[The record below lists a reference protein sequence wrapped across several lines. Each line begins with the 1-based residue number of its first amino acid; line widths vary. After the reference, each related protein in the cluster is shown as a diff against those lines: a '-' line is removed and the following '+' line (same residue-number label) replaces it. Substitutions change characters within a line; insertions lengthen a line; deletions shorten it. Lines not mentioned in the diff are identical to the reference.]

1 MVEAAAMEMQ
11 GRSRGKGPRR
21 WRFGI
26 GARLGAAFVAIVG
39 LAVGASLVGWL
50 SYRELS
56 GELSRIAEVQMPQ
69 LAFASRLSKAGA
81 DIGSVTAAL
90 TGAGTRA
97 EYDETRGV
105 YAERLS
111 ALQALLENNATEPSV
126 QKLLPLAASIN
137 GNLARIDLAAGKR
150 FTLAEAMRADVEE
163 LRWVQ
168 ADLIEEADPLVD
180 DIRFNIEAET
190 RNGRSAGALGEQRRS
205 EALLTVVSQANLATG
220 LIARLV
226 SSATAEEVQ
235 EANAFLG
242 DSADELAARLATLEG
257 WPDSLTVRQLARRI
271 LQQSDPATGTPNRK
285 RSEMREAERL
295 GELAKENGRLVAAL
309 GQRIEAEVVAI
320 EASAGATAQRAAAAI
335 DLGRKLLAAIAV
347 LAVVFA
353 IVIGVFYVH
362 RSLLRRIDQLAQ
374 AATAISAGNSAVAIP
389 SGDDDELA
397 DLARALTLFRQ
408 TRDELVQSAKLAALG
423 QMAAGIGHELNQ
435 PLAAIRAHIHS
446 GSTLIARGNSEQAL
460 NNLEKIRGLTAR
472 MADQISHIRRFA
484 RRPAAKLQPVDL
496 AAVVHEALS
505 LLEHRFEDEGVTLKL
520 ALPPDLPQVMAEPV
534 RLEQVVVNLVANAL
548 DAVADRPERVV
559 TVAAERSGERA
570 NLIVGDTGAGIAAA
584 DRDAVFDPFFT
595 TKPVGAGLGLGLSI
609 SYNII
614 KDFDADI
621 AVLETGPGG
630 TRFIV
635 SLKGAA

>member
-1 MVEAAAMEMQ
+1 MIEAAAMETRD
-11 GRSRGKGPRR
+11 RSRRKGPRR

-90 TGAGTRA
+90 TGAETRA
-97 EYDETRGV
+97 EYDETRRL
-105 YAERLS
+105 YAERLA
-111 ALQALLENNATEPSV
+111 ALQRLLENHEPEPSV
-126 QKLLPLAASIN
+126 QALLPLAAAIN
-137 GNLARIDLAAGKR
+137 DNLARIDLAAGKR

-180 DIRFNIEAET
+180 DIRFNIEAEI
-190 RNGRSAGALGEQRRS
+190 RNGRSAAALGEQRRS

-226 SSATAEEVQ
+226 SSTTAEEVQ

-242 DSADELAARLATLEG
+242 DSADELAARLATLED
-257 WPDSLTVRQLARRI
+257 WTDSLTVRQLARRI
-271 LQQSDPATGTPNRK
+271 LQQSDPATGAPNRK
-285 RSEMREAERL
+285 RSEMREAGRL
-295 GELAKENGRLVAAL
+295 GELARETGRLVAEL

-320 EASAGATAQRAAAAI
+320 EARAGTAAQRAAAAI

-347 LAVVFA
+347 LAVVLA

-362 RSLLRRIDQLAQ
+362 RSLLARIDQLAR
-374 AATAISAGNSAVAIP
+374 AAMAISEGNPAVAIP
-389 SGDDDELA
+389 AGGGDELA
-397 DLARALTLFRQ
+397 DLARALALFRQ

-446 GSTLIARGNSEQAL
+446 GSTLIARGNSQQAL
-460 NNLEKIRGLTAR
+460 NNLEKIRALTAR
-472 MADQISHIRRFA
+472 MAGQISHIRRFA
-484 RRPAAKLQPVDL
+484 RRPDAQLHPVDL
-496 AAVVHEALS
+496 PAVVHEALS
-505 LLEHRFEDEGVTLKL
+505 LFEHRFEEERVTLQL
-520 ALPPDLPQVMAEPV
+520 ALSPDVPKVMAEPV
-534 RLEQVVVNLVANAL
+534 RLEQVVVNLIANAL

-559 TVAAERSGERA
+559 TVTAEASGEGA
-570 NLIVGDTGAGIAAA
+570 SLIVGDSGGGIGAEH
-584 DRDAVFDPFFT
+584 RDAVFDPFFT

-614 KDFDADI
+614 KDFGGDI
-621 AVLETGPGG
+621 SVLETGPGG

>member
-1 MVEAAAMEMQ
+1 MIETAAMNIQ
-11 GRSRGKGPRR
+11 GRSGRTRPNR

-26 GARLGAAFVAIVG
+26 GARLGAAFVVIVG
-39 LAVGASLVGWL
+39 LAVGASLVGWF

-69 LAFASRLSKAGA
+69 LAFSSRLSKAGA

-90 TGAGTRA
+90 TGAETRA
-97 EYDETRGV
+97 EYDETRRV
-105 YAERLS
+105 YAERLA
-111 ALQALLENNATEPSV
+111 ALQTLLENHEPDPSV
-126 QKLLPLAASIN
+126 QALLPLATSIN
-137 GNLARIDLAAGKR
+137 ANLARIDLAAGKR
-150 FTLAEAMRADVEE
+150 FTLAEAMRADMEE

-190 RNGRSAGALGEQRRS
+190 RNGRSSAALAEQKRS

-257 WPDSLTVRQLARRI
+257 WPDSLTVRQLAKRI

-285 RSEMREAERL
+285 RFEMREAGRL

-320 EASAGATAQRAAAAI
+320 EASAGAAAQRAASAI
-335 DLGRKLLAAIAV
+335 ALGRKLLAAFAV
-347 LAVVFA
+347 LAVVLA

-362 RSLLRRIDQLAQ
+362 RSLLARIDQLAH
-374 AATAISAGNSAVAIP
+374 AATAISEGNPSVPIPAG
-389 SGDDDELA
+389 GDDELA

-446 GSTLIARGNSEQAL
+446 GSTLISRGNSEQAL

-472 MADQISHIRRFA
+472 MAGQISHIRRFA
-484 RRPAAKLQPVDL
+484 RRPDSALQSVDL
-496 AAVVHEALS
+496 SAVVHEAVS
-505 LLEHRFEDEGVTLKL
+505 MLEHRFDEEHVTLKL
-520 ALPPDLPQVMAEPV
+520 ILPSDVPHVMAEPV
-534 RLEQVVVNLVANAL
+534 RLEQVVVNLIANAL
-548 DAVADRPERVV
+548 DAVVDRTERVV
-559 TVAAERSGERA
+559 TVTAEKSGEGA
-570 NLIVGDTGAGIAAA
+570 SLTVGDTGAGIAAD

-595 TKPVGAGLGLGLSI
+595 TKPVGTGLGLGLSI

-614 KDFDADI
+614 KDFGADI
-621 AVLETGPGG
+621 AVLETGSGG

>member
-1 MVEAAAMEMQ
+1 MKQ
-11 GRSRGKGPRR
+11 RDRSRQKRQRR

-26 GARLGAAFVAIVG
+26 GARLGAAFVLIVG
-39 LAVGASLVGWL
+39 LAVGASLVGWF

-90 TGAGTRA
+90 TGAETRA
-97 EYDETRGV
+97 EYDETRRV
-105 YAERLS
+105 YAERLA
-111 ALQALLENNATEPSV
+111 ALQALLENHDPEPSV
-126 QKLLPLAASIN
+126 QALSPLAAAIN
-137 GNLARIDLAAGKR
+137 DNLAQIDLAAGKR
-150 FTLAEAMRADVEE
+150 FTLTEAMRADLDE

-190 RNGRSAGALGEQRRS
+190 RNGRSAAALAEQRRS

-242 DSADELAARLATLEG
+242 DSADELAARLTTLEG

-285 RSEMREAERL
+285 RSEMREAGRL
-295 GELAKENGRLVAAL
+295 AELATENGRLVGEL
-309 GQRIEAEVVAI
+309 GKRIEAEVVAI
-320 EASAGATAQRAAAAI
+320 EASAGLAAQRAAVAI
-335 DLGRKLLAAIAV
+335 DIGRKLLAAIAV
-347 LAVVFA
+347 LAVVVA
-353 IVIGVFYVH
+353 LVIGIFYVH
-362 RSLLRRIDQLAQ
+362 RSLLARIDQLAH
-374 AATAISAGNSAVAIP
+374 AATAISEGNPAAPIP
-389 SGDDDELA
+389 VGGDDELA

-446 GSTLIARGNSEQAL
+446 GSTLIARGKSEQAL
-460 NNLEKIRGLTAR
+460 NNLDKIRALTGR

-484 RRPAAKLQPVDL
+484 RRPDSRLHPVDL
-496 AAVVHEALS
+496 AAVVNEALS
-505 LLEHRFEDEGVTLKL
+505 LLEHRFEEEDVTLSL
-520 ALPPDLPQVMAEPV
+520 SLSPDVPKVMAEPV
-534 RLEQVVVNLVANAL
+534 RLEQVVINLVANAL
-548 DAVADRPERVV
+548 DAVAGRPERVV
-559 TVAAERSGERA
+559 CVTAVSGDDGA
-570 NLIVGDTGAGIAAA
+570 TLTIADTGAGIAPN

-595 TKPVGAGLGLGLSI
+595 TKPVGSGLGLGLSI

-614 KDFDADI
+614 KDFGAGI
-621 AVLETGPGG
+621 AVEDTGPAG
-630 TRFIV
+630 TRFAV
-635 SLKGAA
+635 SLKGAE